1 MTEFGHTAVN
11 GPGFHLDAWGAGPFL
26 LTVAG
31 KTHRFTDSDRFGPLA
46 EDRDGNPLARQWGE
60 RHPFWAAHMAW
71 VRQGRR
77 VGPDGQTCIWDPLQP
92 TIARRI
98 GRSRHLAI
106 VVNGDDGG
114 PLKIIGEDHG

>member
-60 RHPFWAAHMAW
+60 RHPFCAAHMAW

-77 VGPDGQTCIWDPLQP
+77 VGPDGQTCIWGL
-92 TIARRI
+92 
-98 GRSRHLAI
+98 L
-106 VVNGDDGG
+106 NG
-114 PLKIIGEDHG
+114 